1 MSESSESSH
10 LFISGKN
17 WKLSLAELISFLE
30 ARGFEFKILERSETF
45 FVFEIKPSLP
55 ESAINDLGGILKVAK
70 ITGRVTTQIL
80 RKAFFR
86 KNKAAKEN
94 LKRDLPLAKI
104 AENIAYSYSEKPFF
118 GISVYQTENL
128 PNFPSNEIQRFIG
141 SSIKKELKTLGYTSD
156 FMGFSRQRNLP
167 QLTPVEVLKKDLVK
181 HEAEILFCVGRDQA
195 MLGITVGVHNPFEFQ
210 KRDTGKPMQRK
221 IFAMPP
227 RLAKIMVNLS
237 HCIPGKTFLDPFCGV
252 GTILQEALLIQATV
266 VGIDANS
273 WCIAAA
279 TKNLEWLVKEYALKN
294 AKYKLQ
300 EGDARNIENTLKGQV
315 DCIATEPDLGPAL
328 RQIPTFPYATKIAD
342 RLRPLYREFVKSAY
356 ASLKDGGRLALVT
369 PLIRTRTGQFVALN
383 IQQAAESAGFRIVN
397 PFDAEFFDQKYPIS
411 RSDAPLIDMYERQ
424 NIGREI
430 HIFQK

>member
-1 MSESSESSH
+1 MLESSQPSN

-30 ARGFEFKILERSETF
+30 ARGFEFKVLECSTTF
-45 FVFEIKPSLP
+45 FALEIKPPLP
-55 ESAINDLGGILKVAK
+55 GSTIADLGGILKVAEVS
-70 ITGRVTTQIL
+70 GRVSTQIL
-80 RKAFFR
+80 RKAFFG
-86 KNKAAKEN
+86 KNKAAQEI

-118 GISVYQTENL
+118 GISVYWTDRISHL
-128 PNFPSNEIQRFIG
+128 PSNEIQRFIG
-141 SSIKKELKTLGYTSD
+141 SSVKKELRTLGYTSD
-156 FMGFSRQRNLP
+156 FMGFSKQRNLP

-195 MLGITVGVHNPFEFQ
+195 ILAITVGVHNPFEFQ

-221 IFAMPP
+221 IFALPP
-227 RLAKIMVNLS
+227 RMAKIMVNLS
-237 HCIPGKTFLDPFCGV
+237 HCISGKIFLDPFCGV

-266 VGIDANS
+266 IGIDLNS

-279 TKNLEWLVKEYALKN
+279 TKNLEWLIKEYDLRN
-294 AKYKLQ
+294 AKYSLQ
-300 EGDARNIENTLKGQV
+300 EGDARNIGNTLIGQI

-328 RQIPTFPYATKIAD
+328 RQVATVPYANKIAD
-342 RLRPLYREFVKSAY
+342 RLKPLYRDFVNSAY
-356 ASLKDGGRLALVT
+356 TALKEGGRLVLVT
-369 PLIRTRTGQFVALN
+369 PLIRTRTGQFVTLN
-383 IQQAAESAGFRIVN
+383 IRQAAESAGFKIVS
-397 PFDAEFFDQKYPIS
+397 PFDCEFIDQKCAIS
-411 RSDAPLIDMYERQ
+411 NSDAPLTDMYQKQ